1 MSISDNLISVLEAIE
16 SARAKAGRTDRVT
29 LVGVSK
35 THPAEAVRTAFS
47 AGLTD
52 FGENRIQ
59 EALPK
64 IEEAAIP
71 AVWHL
76 VGHLQSNKA
85 KKAAL
90 AFDWIHSIDS
100 PETARLVARAAAE
113 AGRSVRILLEVN
125 TSGEESKHGVA
136 PEKALSL
143 AEELLPLEGQGLTIA
158 GLMTIGPLGGN
169 ELANRKAFALLRRL
183 RDRIQALLPGCQE
196 LSMGMSGDFPSAILE
211 GSTMVRV
218 GSAIF
223 GARTYPEASQ

>member
-1 MSISDNLISVLEAIE
+1 MSISANLSRVLESIE
-16 SARAKAGRTDRVT
+16 SARIKAGRTDRVT

-35 THPAEAVRTAFS
+35 THPASAVRAAFA

-52 FGENRIQ
+52 FGENRMQ

-64 IEEAAIP
+64 IAEADIL

-100 PETARLVARAAAE
+100 HETGILVARAAYQ

-125 TSGEESKHGVA
+125 TSGEKSKHGVP
-136 PEKALSL
+136 PERALPL
-143 AEELLPLEGQGLTIA
+143 AEALAPLDGRGIVIA
-158 GLMTIGPLGGN
+158 GLMTVGPLGGD
-169 ELANRKAFALLRRL
+169 EAANRRAFALLRSL
-183 RDRIQALLPGCQE
+183 RDRIQSLIPGCSE
-196 LSMGMSGDFPSAILE
+196 LSMGMSGDFTSAILE

-223 GARTYPEASQ
+223 GARTYPEAAQ